1 MQDNIN
7 DKELV
12 LQAMR
17 EAAQRA
23 ESLAPTEGL
32 VNSVNG
38 KGGVVTLDA
47 YDVGALPSP
56 ATTAGVQAGML
67 LAVKEVTSDGKII
80 TEAVEPPNDAGF
92 VEITENIPAE
102 QLAARKVERI
112 AESKARLSD
121 YLLCHPMQWTDGQR
135 YAITAEKQQQLT
147 SKIMSATLAAQ
158 TSTPYSLTWNA
169 TGEECQAW
177 TLENLTALAFAIDAR
192 VTSLVSYQQAQEV
205 AMREAST
212 LEALEAIPV
221 DYDSVPLPGGE
232 TA

>member
-1 MQDNIN
+1 M
-7 DKELV
+7 
-12 LQAMR
+12 
-17 EAAQRA
+17 
-23 ESLAPTEGL
+23 
-32 VNSVNG
+32 
-38 KGGVVTLDA
+38 
-47 YDVGALPSP
+47 
-56 ATTAGVQAGML
+56 AGVNIYILPQTPS
-67 LAVKEVTSDGKII
+67 EDGQYQSLQEWPRM
-80 TEAVEPPNDAGF
+80 TPPDGYYWWPDSLDRTTFDQYQGF
-92 VEITENIPAE
+92 VELEVARGTVVSCQPNQPAFE
-102 QLAARKVERI
+102 AWQAAQLAARKIERI
-112 AESKARLSD
+112 AESKAQLAD

-158 TSTPYSLTWNA
+158 TGTPYALTWNA

-205 AMREAST
+205 AMRDAPT

>member
-1 MQDNIN
+1 MMFILN
-7 DKELV
+7 ETPV
-12 LQAMR
+12 
-17 EAAQRA
+17 
-23 ESLAPTEGL
+23 
-32 VNSVNG
+32 
-38 KGGVVTLDA
+38 
-47 YDVGALPSP
+47 
-56 ATTAGVQAGML
+56 
-67 LAVKEVTSDGKII
+67 DGKYQDI
-80 TEAVEPPNDAGF
+80 VEWPGVKAPNGYLWWPDYLEKDTFEQYQGF
-92 VEITENIPAE
+92 VELEVARGAVVSCTPNQPAFE
-102 QLAARKVERI
+102 AWQAAQLAARKLERI
-112 AESKARLSD
+112 AESKAQLAD
-121 YLLCHPMQWTDGQR
+121 YLLCHPMQWTDGQY

-205 AMREAST
+205 AMRDAPT

>member
-1 MQDNIN
+1 MYILS
-7 DKELV
+7 KTKS
-12 LQAMR
+12 
-17 EAAQRA
+17 EAGQYPAIQHHDG
-23 ESLAPTEGL
+23 LTAPEGFYWWPDYL
-32 VNSVNG
+32 EQG
-38 KGGVVTLDA
+38 TFEQYEGFVTLEVA
-47 YDVGALPSP
+47 RGTVVSCAPNQP
-56 ATTAGVQAGML
+56 AFEAWQA
-67 LAVKEVTSDGKII
+67 AR
-80 TEAVEPPNDAGF
+80 
-92 VEITENIPAE
+92 
-102 QLAARKVERI
+102 LAARKVERI
-112 AESKARLSD
+112 AESKTQLSD
-121 YLLCHPMQWTDGQR
+121 YLLCHPMQWTDGQY

-158 TSTPYSLTWNA
+158 TGTPYALTWNA

-177 TLENLTALAFAIDAR
+177 TLENLAALAFAIDAR

>member
-1 MQDNIN
+1 MYILSKTKSEAGQYPAIQHHDGLTAPEGFYWWPDYLEQDTF
-7 DKELV
+7 E
-12 LQAMR
+12 QY
-17 EAAQRA
+17 
-23 ESLAPTEGL
+23 EGF
-32 VNSVNG
+32 
-38 KGGVVTLDA
+38 VTLEVA
-47 YDVGALPSP
+47 RGTVVSCAPNQP
-56 ATTAGVQAGML
+56 AFEAWQA
-67 LAVKEVTSDGKII
+67 AR
-80 TEAVEPPNDAGF
+80 
-92 VEITENIPAE
+92 
-102 QLAARKVERI
+102 LAARKVERI
-112 AESKARLSD
+112 AESKTQLSD
-121 YLLCHPMQWTDGQR
+121 YLLCHPMQWTDGQY

-192 VTSLVSYQQAQEV
+192 VTSLVSYQQAREV
-205 AMREAST
+205 EMRDAST

>member
-1 MQDNIN
+1 MYILK
-7 DKELV
+7 DKPNSAG
-12 LQAMR
+12 QY
-17 EAAQRA
+17 EAIQQTAQPLPPPGYLWWPD
-23 ESLAPTEGL
+23 SLDRTTFDQYQGF
-32 VNSVNG
+32 
-38 KGGVVTLDA
+38 VTLEVA
-47 YDVGALPSP
+47 RGTVVSCTPNLP
-56 ATTAGVQAGML
+56 AF
-67 LAVKEVTSDGKII
+67 
-80 TEAVEPPNDAGF
+80 EAWQ
-92 VEITENIPAE
+92 AE
-102 QLAARKVERI
+102 QLAARKAERI

-158 TSTPYSLTWNA
+158 TGTPYSLTWNA

-192 VTSLVSYQQAQEV
+192 VTSLVSYQQAREV
-205 AMREAST
+205 EMRDAST

>member
-1 MQDNIN
+1 MLIIA
-7 DKELV
+7 KEPAANGSYPP
-12 LQAMR
+12 LQPWAGQTPPEGYYQIKDGLDTSVFAAHSGFVILTVIRGMVTAMDPNT
-17 EAAQRA
+17 EALEAWQA
-23 ESLAPTEGL
+23 AASA
-32 VNSVNG
+32 
-38 KGGVVTLDA
+38 A
-47 YDVGALPSP
+47 ALP
-56 ATTAGVQAGML
+56 
-67 LAVKEVTSDGKII
+67 
-80 TEAVEPPNDAGF
+80 
-92 VEITENIPAE
+92 
-102 QLAARKVERI
+102 ARKLERI
-112 AESKARLSD
+112 AESKTQLSD
-121 YLLCHPMQWTDGQR
+121 YLLCHPMQWTDGQY

-205 AMREAST
+205 AMRDAST

>member
-1 MQDNIN
+1 MYILRDTPNAAGQY
-7 DKELV
+7 
-12 LQAMR
+12 
-17 EAAQRA
+17 EAIQQTAQPLPPPGYLWWPDSLDRA
-23 ESLAPTEGL
+23 VFDQYEGF
-32 VNSVNG
+32 
-38 KGGVVTLDA
+38 VTLEVA
-47 YDVGALPSP
+47 RGTVVSCAPNQP
-56 ATTAGVQAGML
+56 AFEAWQA
-67 LAVKEVTSDGKII
+67 AR
-80 TEAVEPPNDAGF
+80 
-92 VEITENIPAE
+92 
-102 QLAARKVERI
+102 LAARKVERI
-112 AESKARLSD
+112 AESKTQLSG
-121 YLLCHPMQWTDGQR
+121 YLLCHPMQWTDGQY

-158 TSTPYSLTWNA
+158 TGTPYSLTWNA

>member
-1 MQDNIN
+1 MYILS
-7 DKELV
+7 KTKS
-12 LQAMR
+12 
-17 EAAQRA
+17 EAEQYPAIQHHDG
-23 ESLAPTEGL
+23 LTAPEGFYWWPDYL
-32 VNSVNG
+32 EQG
-38 KGGVVTLDA
+38 TFEQYEGFVTLEVA
-47 YDVGALPSP
+47 RGTVVSCTPNLP
-56 ATTAGVQAGML
+56 AF
-67 LAVKEVTSDGKII
+67 
-80 TEAVEPPNDAGF
+80 EAWQ
-92 VEITENIPAE
+92 AE

-112 AESKARLSD
+112 AESKTQLSD
-121 YLLCHPMQWTDGQR
+121 YLLCHPMQWTDGQY

-158 TSTPYSLTWNA
+158 TGTPYSLTWNA

-221 DYDSVPLPGGE
+221 DYDSVLLPGGE

>member
-1 MQDNIN
+1 MMFILN
-7 DKELV
+7 ETPV
-12 LQAMR
+12 
-17 EAAQRA
+17 
-23 ESLAPTEGL
+23 
-32 VNSVNG
+32 
-38 KGGVVTLDA
+38 
-47 YDVGALPSP
+47 
-56 ATTAGVQAGML
+56 
-67 LAVKEVTSDGKII
+67 DGKYQDVVEWPGVTAPNGYLWWPDYLEKDTFEQYQGYVILEVARG
-80 TEAVEPPNDAGF
+80 TVVSCQPNQPAFEAWQA
-92 VEITENIPAE
+92 A

-112 AESKARLSD
+112 AESKAQLSD

-158 TSTPYSLTWNA
+158 TDTPYSLTWNA

-205 AMREAST
+205 AMRDAAS
-212 LEALEAIPV
+212 LEELEAIPV

>member
-1 MQDNIN
+1 MYIIPQSPSTSGAFPP
-7 DKELV
+7 
-12 LQAMR
+12 LQHWG
-17 EAAQRA
+17 
-23 ESLAPTEGL
+23 GL
-32 VNSVNG
+32 
-38 KGGVVTLDA
+38 T
-47 YDVGALPSP
+47 
-56 ATTAGVQAGML
+56 
-67 LAVKEVTSDGKII
+67 
-80 TEAVEPPNDAGF
+80 PPAGF
-92 VEITENIPAE
+92 DVWPDELEQDTFQQYNGFVVLTVVRGTVVSCQPNQPAFEAWQAE

-112 AESKARLSD
+112 AESKAQLSD
-121 YLLCHPMQWTDGQR
+121 YLLCHPMQWTDGQY

-158 TSTPYSLTWNA
+158 TGTPYSLTWNA

-192 VTSLVSYQQAQEV
+192 VTSLVSYQQAREV
-205 AMREAST
+205 EMRDAST

>member
-1 MQDNIN
+1 MYILS
-7 DKELV
+7 KTKS
-12 LQAMR
+12 
-17 EAAQRA
+17 EAGRYPALETWPGLTTPA
-23 ESLAPTEGL
+23 GYYWWPDSL
-32 VNSVNG
+32 
-38 KGGVVTLDA
+38 DR
-47 YDVGALPSP
+47 
-56 ATTAGVQAGML
+56 TTFDQYQ
-67 LAVKEVTSDGKII
+67 
-80 TEAVEPPNDAGF
+80 GF
-92 VEITENIPAE
+92 VELEVARGTVVSCAPNQPAFEAWQAE

-112 AESKARLSD
+112 AESKAQLSG
-121 YLLCHPMQWTDGQR
+121 YLLCHPMQWTDGQY

-158 TSTPYSLTWNA
+158 TAQPYALTWNA

-205 AMREAST
+205 AMRDAPT

>member
-1 MQDNIN
+1 MYILN
-7 DKELV
+7 KTKS
-12 LQAMR
+12 
-17 EAAQRA
+17 EAGQYPAIQHHDGLTA
-23 ESLAPTEGL
+23 PEGFYWWPDSL
-32 VNSVNG
+32 
-38 KGGVVTLDA
+38 DR
-47 YDVGALPSP
+47 
-56 ATTAGVQAGML
+56 TTFDQY
-67 LAVKEVTSDGKII
+67 E
-80 TEAVEPPNDAGF
+80 GF
-92 VEITENIPAE
+92 VELEVARGTVVSCTPNQPAFE
-102 QLAARKVERI
+102 AWQAARLAARKVERI
-112 AESKARLSD
+112 AESKAQLSD
-121 YLLCHPMQWTDGQR
+121 YLLCHPMQWIDGQR

-158 TSTPYSLTWNA
+158 TGTPYSLTWNA

-221 DYDSVPLPGGE
+221 DYDSVPLPGGD

>member
-1 MQDNIN
+1 MYILSKTKSEAGQYPAIQHHDGLTAPEGFYWWPDYLEQDTF
-7 DKELV
+7 E
-12 LQAMR
+12 QY
-17 EAAQRA
+17 
-23 ESLAPTEGL
+23 EGF
-32 VNSVNG
+32 
-38 KGGVVTLDA
+38 VTLEVA
-47 YDVGALPSP
+47 RGTVVSCAPNQP
-56 ATTAGVQAGML
+56 AFEAWQA
-67 LAVKEVTSDGKII
+67 AR
-80 TEAVEPPNDAGF
+80 
-92 VEITENIPAE
+92 
-102 QLAARKVERI
+102 LAARKVERI
-112 AESKARLSD
+112 AESKTQLSD
-121 YLLCHPMQWTDGQR
+121 YLLCHPMQWTDGQY

-205 AMREAST
+205 AMRDAPT

>member
-1 MQDNIN
+1 MYILSKTKSEAGQYPAIQHHDGLTAPEGFYWWPDYLEQDTF
-7 DKELV
+7 E
-12 LQAMR
+12 QY
-17 EAAQRA
+17 
-23 ESLAPTEGL
+23 EGF
-32 VNSVNG
+32 
-38 KGGVVTLDA
+38 VTLEVA
-47 YDVGALPSP
+47 RGTVVSCAPNQP
-56 ATTAGVQAGML
+56 AFEAWQA
-67 LAVKEVTSDGKII
+67 AR
-80 TEAVEPPNDAGF
+80 
-92 VEITENIPAE
+92 
-102 QLAARKVERI
+102 LAARKVERI
-112 AESKARLSD
+112 AESKTQLSD
-121 YLLCHPMQWTDGQR
+121 YLLCHPMQWTDGQY

-221 DYDSVPLPGGE
+221 DYDSAPLPGGE

>member
-1 MQDNIN
+1 MYILKNTPSAEGQYGPILSSNQPVPPEGYVWWPDSV
-7 DKELV
+7 D
-12 LQAMR
+12 
-17 EAAQRA
+17 RA
-23 ESLAPTEGL
+23 VFDQYEGF
-32 VNSVNG
+32 
-38 KGGVVTLDA
+38 VTLEVA
-47 YDVGALPSP
+47 RGTVVSCAPNQP
-56 ATTAGVQAGML
+56 AFEAWQA
-67 LAVKEVTSDGKII
+67 AR
-80 TEAVEPPNDAGF
+80 
-92 VEITENIPAE
+92 
-102 QLAARKVERI
+102 LAARKVERI
-112 AESKARLSD
+112 AESKTQLSD
-121 YLLCHPMQWTDGQR
+121 YLLCHPMQWTDGQY

-158 TSTPYSLTWNA
+158 TSTHYSLTWNA

-212 LEALEAIPV
+212 LEALEAIPL

>member
-1 MQDNIN
+1 MYIIPQSPSASGAYPPIQHWGGLTPPAGFDVWPE
-7 DKELV
+7 ELDTADFYAYNGFVV
-12 LQAMR
+12 L
-17 EAAQRA
+17 
-23 ESLAPTEGL
+23 T
-32 VNSVNG
+32 
-38 KGGVVTLDA
+38 VVRGTVA
-47 YDVGALPSP
+47 SYQPN
-56 ATTAGVQAGML
+56 
-67 LAVKEVTSDGKII
+67 
-80 TEAVEPPNDAGF
+80 TEAWESWQ
-92 VEITENIPAE
+92 AE
-102 QLAARKVERI
+102 QLDARKAERI

-158 TSTPYSLTWNA
+158 TGTPYSLTWNA

>member
-1 MQDNIN
+1 MADVSIYIMPQTPSEDGQY
-7 DKELV
+7 
-12 LQAMR
+12 QAL
-17 EAAQRA
+17 EAWPGLTAPA
-23 ESLAPTEGL
+23 GYYWWPDSLDRTTFDQYQGF
-32 VNSVNG
+32 
-38 KGGVVTLDA
+38 VTLEVA
-47 YDVGALPSP
+47 RGTVVSCTPNLP
-56 ATTAGVQAGML
+56 AF
-67 LAVKEVTSDGKII
+67 
-80 TEAVEPPNDAGF
+80 EAWQ
-92 VEITENIPAE
+92 AE
-102 QLAARKVERI
+102 QLAARKAERI

-158 TSTPYSLTWNA
+158 TGTPYSLTWNA

-192 VTSLVSYQQAQEV
+192 VTSLVSYQQAREV
-205 AMREAST
+205 EMRDAST

>member
-1 MQDNIN
+1 MYILKSTPSAEGQYGPILTSNQPVPPEGYVWWPDSV
-7 DKELV
+7 D
-12 LQAMR
+12 
-17 EAAQRA
+17 RA
-23 ESLAPTEGL
+23 VFDQYE
-32 VNSVNG
+32 
-38 KGGVVTLDA
+38 
-47 YDVGALPSP
+47 
-56 ATTAGVQAGML
+56 
-67 LAVKEVTSDGKII
+67 
-80 TEAVEPPNDAGF
+80 GF
-92 VEITENIPAE
+92 VELEVARGTVVSCQPNQPAFE
-102 QLAARKVERI
+102 ACQAGQLAARKVERI
-112 AESKARLSD
+112 AESKAQLSD
-121 YLLCHPMQWTDGQR
+121 YLLCHPMQWTDGQY

-158 TSTPYSLTWNA
+158 TSTTYSLTWNA

-205 AMREAST
+205 AMRDAPT